1 MLRIPATSANLG
13 PGFDTLGLALGL
25 YNYFE
30 VTKSKSHNLK
40 VEGNGKDIP
49 KLIKNN
55 NFIKIFKEVYTELG
69 GDEND
74 NFSFYCKN
82 DIPFSRGLGSSSTVV
97 IAAIIYAYHMLG
109 IEFNK
114 NWILQKALKY
124 EGHADNIT
132 SALNGGFN
140 ISIVKNNKITFIK
153 NKISNEIKAVIVI
166 PNRYISTKYSRKNL
180 PLEYSFDDVIFNL
193 SRASM
198 LSGIFLTKKWDLLKI
213 ASEDKLH
220 QDQRMSLY
228 PVLFSIKKE
237 ALREGALMSVLS
249 GSGSSILNICYS
261 DDSSLLAKKLK
272 NKFYNF
278 EILELEFDNTG
289 AVFNTI

>member
-30 VTKSKSHNLK
+30 VIRSKSHNVR
-40 VEGNGKDIP
+40 VEGNGADIP
-49 KLIKNN
+49 RLSKNN

-69 GDEND
+69 GNEND

-82 DIPFSRGLGSSSTVV
+82 EIPFSRGLGSSSTVV
-97 IAAIIYAYHMLG
+97 IGAIIYAYYMLG

-153 NKISNEIKAVIVI
+153 NKIANEIKAVVVV
-166 PNRYISTKYSRKNL
+166 PNRCIVTKYSRKSL

-198 LSGIFLTKKWDLLKI
+198 LSGIFLTKKWNLLKI

-237 ALREGALMSVLS
+237 ALKEGALMSVLS
-249 GSGSSILNICYS
+249 GSGSSILNICYR
-261 DDSSLLAKKLK
+261 DDSTSLAQKLK
-272 NKFYNF
+272 DRFCNF
-278 EILELEFDNTG
+278 EVLELDFDNTG
-289 AVFNTI
+289 AIFNQL